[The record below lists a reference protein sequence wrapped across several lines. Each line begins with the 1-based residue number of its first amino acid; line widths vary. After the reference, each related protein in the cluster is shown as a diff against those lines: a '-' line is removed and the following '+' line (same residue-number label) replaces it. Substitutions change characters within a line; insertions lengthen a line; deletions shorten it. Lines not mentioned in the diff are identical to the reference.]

1 MRPNDEKLTE
11 KITETRL
18 GIGVGK
24 GLRGQQG
31 HMMESLA
38 RGCMAAEWEGG
49 FGRRREVV
57 GRGAGE
63 CGRRRE
69 VVGSGAGG
77 GWEVRE
83 EGQVAARRIAYE
95 NKVLSDVCA
104 QHS

>member
-1 MRPNDEKLTE
+1 MRQCEGRVRSVKEMRPNDEELTE
-11 KITETRL
+11 KMMETRL

-57 GRGAGE
+57 GRGAG
-63 CGRRRE
+63 
-69 VVGSGAGG
+69 VVEGSARGGASGG
-77 GWEVRE
+77 PT
-83 EGQVAARRIAYE
+83 
-95 NKVLSDVCA
+95 
-104 QHS
+104 HSL

>member
-1 MRPNDEKLTE
+1 MTEMRPIDEKLTE
-11 KITETRL
+11 KMTETRL

-57 GRGAGE
+57 GRGAGWWRWW
-63 CGRRRE
+63 C
-69 VVGSGAGG
+69 
-77 GWEVRE
+77 
-83 EGQVAARRIAYE
+83 ARRGKWRPDA
-95 NKVLSDVCA
+95 
-104 QHS
+104 

>member
-1 MRPNDEKLTE
+1 MKEMRPHDEKLTQNM
-11 KITETRL
+11 TETRL
-18 GIGVGK
+18 GIGMGK

-57 GRGAGE
+57 GRGAGGE
-63 CGRRRE
+63 G
-69 VVGSGAGG
+69 
-77 GWEVRE
+77 RE

>member
-1 MRPNDEKLTE
+1 MRQCEEGAQRERNEAVKEMRPHDEKLTQRM
-11 KITETRL
+11 TETRL

-57 GRGAGE
+57 GRGAG
-63 CGRRRE
+63 
-69 VVGSGAGG
+69 VVEERARGGASGGPT
-77 GWEVRE
+77 
-83 EGQVAARRIAYE
+83 
-95 NKVLSDVCA
+95 
-104 QHS
+104 HSL

>member
-1 MRPNDEKLTE
+1 MRQCEERSVKEMRPNDEKLTE
-11 KITETRL
+11 KMTETRL

-38 RGCMAAEWEGG
+38 RGCMAAEGSGG
-49 FGRRREVV
+49 GERWWGGER
-57 GRGAGE
+57 GRG
-63 CGRRRE
+63 R
-69 VVGSGAGG
+69 GG
-77 GWEVRE
+77 RE

>member
-1 MRPNDEKLTE
+1 MKEMRPNDEKLTE
-11 KITETRL
+11 QMTETRL

-49 FGRRREVV
+49 FGRRRK
-57 GRGAGE
+57 
-63 CGRRRE
+63 

-77 GWEVRE
+77 EGRE

>member
-1 MRPNDEKLTE
+1 
-11 KITETRL
+11 
-18 GIGVGK
+18 
-24 GLRGQQG
+24 
-31 HMMESLA
+31 MMESLA

-57 GRGAGE
+57 GRGAGGE
-63 CGRRRE
+63 
-69 VVGSGAGG
+69 A
-77 GWEVRE
+77 RE

>member
-11 KITETRL
+11 QMTETRL

-49 FGRRREVV
+49 FGRRRK
-57 GRGAGE
+57 
-63 CGRRRE
+63 

-77 GWEVRE
+77 EGRE

>member
-1 MRPNDEKLTE
+1 MRQCEGRVRIVKEMRPYDEKLTQ
-11 KITETRL
+11 KMTETRL
-18 GIGVGK
+18 GIGMGK

-63 CGRRRE
+63 
-69 VVGSGAGG
+69 GG
-77 GWEVRE
+77 
-83 EGQVAARRIAYE
+83 ARRGKWRPDA
-95 NKVLSDVCA
+95 
-104 QHS
+104 

>member
-1 MRPNDEKLTE
+1 MRHCEEGARVRSVKEMRPNDEKLTE
-11 KITETRL
+11 KMTETRL

-38 RGCMAAEWEGG
+38 RGCMAAEWEGR
-49 FGRRREVV
+49 FGRGG
-57 GRGAGE
+57 GRGVGGE
-63 CGRRRE
+63 GE
-69 VVGSGAGG
+69 G
-77 GWEVRE
+77 RE

>member
-1 MRPNDEKLTE
+1 MKEMTPHDEKLTE
-11 KITETRL
+11 NRTDTRL

-57 GRGAGE
+57 GRGAG
-63 CGRRRE
+63 
-69 VVGSGAGG
+69 GG
-77 GWEVRE
+77 GRGRE

>member
-1 MRPNDEKLTE
+1 VKEMRPNDEELTE
-11 KITETRL
+11 TMAETRL

-57 GRGAGE
+57 
-63 CGRRRE
+63 RR
-69 VVGSGAGG
+69 GAGG
-77 GWEVRE
+77 GGVEGVRE
-83 EGQVAARRIAYE
+83 EGHVAARRIAYD

-104 QHS
+104 LHS